1 MGSLGAGSPRVEV
14 MGQSWGREEAD
25 AWGPQGL
32 GGRGRAHG
40 VGETAARVHWRVIM
54 FCSLPPAGRTQ
65 AGGGGCRIHV
75 GLGHGDTCRAEE
87 HTWGWGGAWCA

>member
-1 MGSLGAGSPRVEV
+1 MGSLGVGPPSVGV
-14 MGQSWGREEAD
+14 TGQSWGREEAD

-40 VGETAARVHWRVIM
+40 VGETAARVHWLVIV

-65 AGGGGCRIHV
+65 PGGGLRDTCGAETW
-75 GLGHGDTCRAEE
+75 DTCRVDE
-87 HTWGWGGAWCA
+87 HA

>member
-1 MGSLGAGSPRVEV
+1 MGGGGCEMGSLGAGSPRVGV

-54 FCSLPPAGRTQ
+54 FCSLPLAGRTQ
-65 AGGGGCRIHV
+65 AGGGAAGYM
-75 GLGHGDTCRAEE
+75 
-87 HTWGWGGAWCA
+87 WG